1 MSDTLQMW
9 VCPLCETQIEDGR
22 VLCPGCHAEIVYGLT
37 RTEWKNM
44 ATAGAATTGV
54 FGVFLAFILP
64 NYLSTHHR
72 MNIPP
77 AWGIDIIFL
86 IVPIMLMAAVG
97 GYSLAF
103 LADRRRR
110 KQPPRFY
117 RPAYSR

>member
-1 MSDTLQMW
+1 
-9 VCPLCETQIEDGR
+9 
-22 VLCPGCHAEIVYGLT
+22 
-37 RTEWKNM
+37 M
-44 ATAGAATTGV
+44 ATAGAATTGM

-72 MNIPP
+72 MNISP

-86 IVPIMLMAAVG
+86 IVPIMIMAAVG

-103 LADRRRR
+103 LADRRRC
-110 KQPPRFY
+110 KQPPHFY